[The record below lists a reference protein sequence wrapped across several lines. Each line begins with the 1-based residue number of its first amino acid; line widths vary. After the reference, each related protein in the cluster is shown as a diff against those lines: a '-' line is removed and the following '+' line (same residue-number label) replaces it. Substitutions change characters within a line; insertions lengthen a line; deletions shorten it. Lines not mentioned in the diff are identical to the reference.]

1 MAAVIETVDLV
12 KKYRVG
18 SEIITAL
25 NGVNLKVEKG
35 EFLCILGTSGSGK
48 TTLLN
53 VASGLERPTSGKIF
67 LGGLPLHQLPEKE
80 MAAIRRRYL
89 GFVFQSY
96 NLIPSLTSL
105 ENVTLPLVFAGVPPA
120 ERERRGRELLIRL
133 GLGDRL
139 QNKPTELSGGQQQR
153 VSIARALV
161 NHPRII
167 FADEPTGNLDTRTT
181 HDIMRLF
188 VETTAENGQTLV
200 MVTHDEEVA
209 AYADRVIRMRD
220 GSIIETIVN
229 KRRNK

>member
-1 MAAVIETVDLV
+1 MTAVIETVDLV

-25 NGVNLKVEKG
+25 NGVNLKVARG

-53 VASGLERPTSGKIF
+53 VASGLERPTSGKIS
-67 LGGLPLHQLPEKE
+67 LGGIPLHQVPEKE

-120 ERERRGRELLIRL
+120 ERERRGKELLIRL
-133 GLGDRL
+133 GLGDRM

-153 VSIARALV
+153 VSIARALI
-161 NHPRII
+161 NNPRVI

-188 VETTAENGQTLV
+188 VETIAEKGQTLV
-200 MVTHDEEVA
+200 MVSHDEEVA
-209 AYADRVIRMRD
+209 AYAHRVIRMRD
-220 GSIIETIVN
+220 GSIIETIV
-229 KRRNK
+229 KGE

>member
-1 MAAVIETVDLV
+1 MTAVIETVDLV

-25 NGVNLKVEKG
+25 NGVNLKVARG

-53 VASGLERPTSGKIF
+53 VASGLERPTSGKIS
-67 LGGLPLHQLPEKE
+67 LGGIPLHQVPEKE

-89 GFVFQSY
+89 GYVFQSY

-120 ERERRGRELLIRL
+120 ERERRGKELLIRL
-133 GLGDRL
+133 GLGDRM

-153 VSIARALV
+153 VSIARALI
-161 NHPRII
+161 NNPRVI

-188 VETTAENGQTLV
+188 VETIAEKGQTLV
-200 MVTHDEEVA
+200 MVSHDEEVA
-209 AYADRVIRMRD
+209 AYAHRVIRMRD
-220 GSIIETIVN
+220 GSIIETTV
-229 KRRNK
+229 KGE

>member
-1 MAAVIETVDLV
+1 MTAVIETVDLV

-25 NGVNLKVEKG
+25 NGVNLKVARG

-53 VASGLERPTSGKIF
+53 VASGLERPTSGKIS
-67 LGGLPLHQLPEKE
+67 LGGIPLHQVPEKE

-120 ERERRGRELLIRL
+120 ERERRGKELLIRL
-133 GLGDRL
+133 GLGDRM

-153 VSIARALV
+153 VSIARALI
-161 NHPRII
+161 NNPRVI

-188 VETTAENGQTLV
+188 VETIAEKGQTLV
-200 MVTHDEEVA
+200 MVSHDEEVA
-209 AYADRVIRMRD
+209 AYAHRVIRMRD
-220 GSIIETIVN
+220 GSIIETTV
-229 KRRNK
+229 KEE

>member
-1 MAAVIETVDLV
+1 VAAVIETVDLV

>member
-1 MAAVIETVDLV
+1 VTAVIETVDLV

-25 NGVNLKVEKG
+25 NGVNLKVARG

-53 VASGLERPTSGKIF
+53 VASGLERPTSGKIS
-67 LGGLPLHQLPEKE
+67 LGGIPLHQVPEKE

-120 ERERRGRELLIRL
+120 ERERRGKELLIRL
-133 GLGDRL
+133 GLGDRM

-153 VSIARALV
+153 VSIARALI
-161 NHPRII
+161 NNPRVI

-188 VETTAENGQTLV
+188 VETIAEKGQTLV
-200 MVTHDEEVA
+200 MVSHDEEVA
-209 AYADRVIRMRD
+209 AYAHRVIRMRD
-220 GSIIETIVN
+220 GSIIETTV
-229 KRRNK
+229 KGE

>member
-1 MAAVIETVDLV
+1 VTAIIETVDLV

-25 NGVNLKVEKG
+25 NGVNLTVAKG
-35 EFLCILGTSGSGK
+35 EFICILGTSGSGK

-53 VASGLERPTSGKIF
+53 VASGLERPTSGKIS
-67 LGGLPLHQLPEKE
+67 LGGIPLHQVPEKE

-120 ERERRGRELLIRL
+120 ERERRGKELLIRL
-133 GLGDRL
+133 GLGDRM

-153 VSIARALV
+153 VSIARALI
-161 NHPRII
+161 NNPRVI

-188 VETTAENGQTLV
+188 VETIAEKGQTLV
-200 MVTHDEEVA
+200 MVSHDEEVA
-209 AYADRVIRMRD
+209 AYAHRVIRMRD
-220 GSIIETIVN
+220 GSIIETTV
-229 KRRNK
+229 KGE

>member
-1 MAAVIETVDLV
+1 MTAIIETVDLV

-25 NGVNLKVEKG
+25 NGVNLTVAKG
-35 EFLCILGTSGSGK
+35 EFICILGTSGSGK

-53 VASGLERPTSGKIF
+53 VASGLERPTSGKIS
-67 LGGLPLHQLPEKE
+67 LGGIPLHQVPEKE

-120 ERERRGRELLIRL
+120 ERERRGKELLIRL
-133 GLGDRL
+133 GLGDRM

-153 VSIARALV
+153 VSIARALI
-161 NHPRII
+161 NNPRVI

-188 VETTAENGQTLV
+188 VETIAEKGQTLV
-200 MVTHDEEVA
+200 MVSHDEEVA
-209 AYADRVIRMRD
+209 AYAHRVIRMRD
-220 GSIIETIVN
+220 GSIIETTV
-229 KRRNK
+229 KGE

>member
-1 MAAVIETVDLV
+1 MTAIIETVDLV

-25 NGVNLKVEKG
+25 NGVNLTVAKG
-35 EFLCILGTSGSGK
+35 EFICILGTSGSGK

-67 LGGLPLHQLPEKE
+67 LGGIPLHQVPEKE

-89 GFVFQSY
+89 GYVFQSY

-120 ERERRGRELLIRL
+120 EREKRGKELLIRL
-133 GLGDRL
+133 GLGDRM
-139 QNKPTELSGGQQQR
+139 QNKPTEMSGGQQQR
-153 VSIARALV
+153 VSIARALI
-161 NHPRII
+161 NNPRVI

-181 HDIMRLF
+181 HDIMQLF
-188 VETTAENGQTLV
+188 VETIAEKGQTLV
-200 MVTHDEEVA
+200 MVSHDEEVA
-209 AYADRVIRMRD
+209 AYAHRVIRMRD
-220 GSIIETIVN
+220 GSIIETTV
-229 KRRNK
+229 KGE

>member
-1 MAAVIETVDLV
+1 MTAVIETVDLV

-25 NGVNLKVEKG
+25 NGVNLKVARG

-53 VASGLERPTSGKIF
+53 VASGLERPTSGKIS
-67 LGGLPLHQLPEKE
+67 LGGIPLHQVPEKE

-120 ERERRGRELLIRL
+120 ERERRGKELLIRL
-133 GLGDRL
+133 GLGDRM

-153 VSIARALV
+153 VSIARALI
-161 NHPRII
+161 NNPRVI

-188 VETTAENGQTLV
+188 VETIAEKGQTLV
-200 MVTHDEEVA
+200 MVSHDEEVA
-209 AYADRVIRMRD
+209 AYAHRVIRMRD
-220 GSIIETIVN
+220 GSIIETTV
-229 KRRNK
+229 KGE